1 MPNESLKKLYV
12 DELKDLY
19 SAENQLVK
27 ALPKMAKAASSEYL
41 RKGFEKHLEQTKGH
55 VARLEEIFRNLE
67 ESPKGKKCMGMEGLI
82 KEGSEV
88 IGEDFEGAV
97 MDAALIG
104 AAQRVEHYEIAAY
117 GTVRE
122 FARILD
128 EQKHASLLEE
138 TLNEEKET
146 DEKLTDLS
154 REINTQAIE
163 KAPEAVQAKSTQ
175 VRKMP
180 KRVAYKRSVTL
191 LSPGFCDPGWP
202 GEARTSSSASALVS
216 IRRLLMKPLFGVGLV
231 VLILGV
237 LSFFIPLPHSEHHG
251 ISAGDVHLGV
261 TTEHS
266 DRVPYA
272 LSIVVVVVGAGLMI
286 AAQTKR

>member
-41 RKGFEKHLEQTKGH
+41 RKGFEKHLEQTRGH
-55 VARLEEIFRNLE
+55 VVRLEEIFRTLE

-82 KEGSEV
+82 KEGAEV

-97 MDAALIG
+97 MDSALIG

-122 FARILD
+122 FATVLD
-128 EQKHASLLEE
+128 EPKHASLLEE

-146 DEKLTDLS
+146 DKKLTDLS

-163 KAPEAVQAKSTQ
+163 EAPQEERAKPNH

-180 KRVAYKRSVTL
+180 KRVA
-191 LSPGFCDPGWP
+191 
-202 GEARTSSSASALVS
+202 
-216 IRRLLMKPLFGVGLV
+216 
-231 VLILGV
+231 
-237 LSFFIPLPHSEHHG
+237 
-251 ISAGDVHLGV
+251 
-261 TTEHS
+261 
-266 DRVPYA
+266 
-272 LSIVVVVVGAGLMI
+272 
-286 AAQTKR
+286 

>member
-55 VARLEEIFRNLE
+55 VARLEVIFRSLE
-67 ESPKGKKCMGMEGLI
+67 ESPKGKKCMGIEGLI

-88 IGEDFEGAV
+88 IGQDFEGAV

-122 FARILD
+122 FAKILD
-128 EQKHASLLEE
+128 EPKHASLLEE

-146 DEKLTDLS
+146 DEKLTDLA

-163 KAPEAVQAKSTQ
+163 EGPAEERAKPNQ

-180 KRVAYKRSVTL
+180 KRVA
-191 LSPGFCDPGWP
+191 
-202 GEARTSSSASALVS
+202 
-216 IRRLLMKPLFGVGLV
+216 
-231 VLILGV
+231 
-237 LSFFIPLPHSEHHG
+237 
-251 ISAGDVHLGV
+251 
-261 TTEHS
+261 
-266 DRVPYA
+266 
-272 LSIVVVVVGAGLMI
+272 
-286 AAQTKR
+286 